1 MVDDVSEYKFYV
13 FFKDEVEIEDE
24 FQKVVEGL
32 EQVCRM
38 GGIISV
44 VFIILFLSLKIFVVY
59 FYFSFKRNDFFYF
72 QEVKIKEGID
82 ILK

>member
-38 GGIISV
+38 GGYYIGSIYY
-44 VFIILFLSLKIFVVY
+44 FIFKFINICSIFLFQF
-59 FYFSFKRNDFFYF
+59 
-72 QEVKIKEGID
+72 
-82 ILK
+82 

>member
-38 GGIISV
+38 GGIILV

-59 FYFSFKRNDFFYF
+59 FYFSLERNDFFQF

>member
-59 FYFSFKRNDFFYF
+59 FYFSFKRNDFFYY

>member
-44 VFIILFLSLKIFVVY
+44 VFIILFLSL
-59 FYFSFKRNDFFYF
+59 
-72 QEVKIKEGID
+72 
-82 ILK
+82 

>member
-72 QEVKIKEGID
+72 QEVKIKEGIY

>member
-72 QEVKIKEGID
+72 
-82 ILK
+82 

>member
-59 FYFSFKRNDFFYF
+59 FYFSFKRNDLFYY

>member
-59 FYFSFKRNDFFYF
+59 FYFSFKRNYFFYF